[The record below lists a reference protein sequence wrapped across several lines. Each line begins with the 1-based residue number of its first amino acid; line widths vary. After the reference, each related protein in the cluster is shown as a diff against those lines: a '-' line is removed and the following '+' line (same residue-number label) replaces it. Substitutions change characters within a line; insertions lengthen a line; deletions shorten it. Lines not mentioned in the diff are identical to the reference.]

1 MNKFE
6 VAEIKKLY
14 GIKTCAIQRMAV
26 GYIDAEK
33 NLKCM
38 WKESFLNLPEE
49 EIFKYL
55 EILKKGMSGTVGKN
69 LCTLEY
75 GIEQEAA
82 GTMHDFLM
90 KLRDTKLQND
100 DVLRIF
106 YEKVAEFYP
115 EVENVA
121 IILIYNV
128 YDIPGRGD
136 DNFKNMEASDEVY
149 EYISCN
155 LCLVKLEDPGL
166 VYTGEK
172 FEHKDRRWQI
182 GMLVHG
188 FIFPSFEDRTSDI
201 HNITVFNKK
210 SDGAFDDF
218 DQEILGLR
226 PVASADMQKQSFTA
240 VLVEELKADMDE
252 KPMKATNIVDKK
264 TTKIKAPD
272 VEIKIDVEHSS
283 SIEKREIDGV
293 TYLLVPLSDT
303 SDIEVNGVRL
313 G

>member
-1 MNKFE
+1 MNKLE
-6 VAEIKKLY
+6 VTEIKKLY

-75 GIEQEAA
+75 DIEQEAA

-136 DNFKNMEASDEVY
+136 DNFKNMEASDEV
-149 EYISCN
+149 
-155 LCLVKLEDPGL
+155 
-166 VYTGEK
+166 
-172 FEHKDRRWQI
+172 
-182 GMLVHG
+182 
-188 FIFPSFEDRTSDI
+188 
-201 HNITVFNKK
+201 
-210 SDGAFDDF
+210 
-218 DQEILGLR
+218 
-226 PVASADMQKQSFTA
+226 
-240 VLVEELKADMDE
+240 
-252 KPMKATNIVDKK
+252 
-264 TTKIKAPD
+264 
-272 VEIKIDVEHSS
+272 
-283 SIEKREIDGV
+283 
-293 TYLLVPLSDT
+293 
-303 SDIEVNGVRL
+303 
-313 G
+313 

>member
-106 YEKVAEFYP
+106 YEKVA
-115 EVENVA
+115 
-121 IILIYNV
+121 
-128 YDIPGRGD
+128 
-136 DNFKNMEASDEVY
+136 
-149 EYISCN
+149 
-155 LCLVKLEDPGL
+155 
-166 VYTGEK
+166 
-172 FEHKDRRWQI
+172 W
-182 GMLVHG
+182 
-188 FIFPSFEDRTSDI
+188 
-201 HNITVFNKK
+201 
-210 SDGAFDDF
+210 
-218 DQEILGLR
+218 
-226 PVASADMQKQSFTA
+226 
-240 VLVEELKADMDE
+240 
-252 KPMKATNIVDKK
+252 
-264 TTKIKAPD
+264 
-272 VEIKIDVEHSS
+272 
-283 SIEKREIDGV
+283 
-293 TYLLVPLSDT
+293 
-303 SDIEVNGVRL
+303 
-313 G
+313 